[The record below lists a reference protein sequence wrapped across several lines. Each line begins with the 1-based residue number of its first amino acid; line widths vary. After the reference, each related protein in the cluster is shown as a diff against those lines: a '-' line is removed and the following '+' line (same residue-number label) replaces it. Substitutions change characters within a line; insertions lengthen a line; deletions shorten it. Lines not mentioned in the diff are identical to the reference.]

1 LELVEPGRWAVA
13 RSLMRDSKSEVQLTD
28 VRNLLQ
34 SVRGLNRRYL
44 ARWAKEL
51 GVETLYR
58 EVTR

>member
-1 LELVEPGRWAVA
+1 MWAK
-13 RSLMRDSKSEVQLTD
+13 DSKSEVQLTD

-34 SVRGLNRRYL
+34 TAKALNRRYL

-58 EVTR
+58 EVNQ